1 MALPSVEE
9 VLRRT
14 RAVPPIW
21 PPFAVGAM
29 AALRTPNCDYA
40 ARPGDALRIAVAL
53 FPVSDAA
60 GRRVP
65 ARTGRRDHCRRTPP
79 LAAAV
84 LAAGPSAGQTAGAY
98 GAKSLSRITC
108 TPRVRG
114 GPCPPRR
121 RTAGA
126 DDDDLRSHG
135 SRPGRTDGG
144 TSQTARATP
153 WTARSRASAS
163 AVVRFLAF
171 DSKLGTKA
179 CSPIG
184 LGGNVRSVCI
194 VAAAWS
200 VRSFHC
206 SISNP
211 EVSMAVRN
219 RSGVVRWLYSGRS
232 AQGTGKSGSRSSPA
246 TMSHTASLPPLT
258 RTRRASL

>member
-84 LAAGPSAGQTAGAY
+84 VAAGPSAGQTAV
-98 GAKSLSRITC
+98 
-108 TPRVRG
+108 P
-114 GPCPPRR
+114 
-121 RTAGA
+121 
-126 DDDDLRSHG
+126 
-135 SRPGRTDGG
+135 
-144 TSQTARATP
+144 
-153 WTARSRASAS
+153 TARSRSRGLPARRGCVAGL
-163 AVVRFLAF
+163 ARIVGAQPAPTMTIFDLMVRDPAERMAARLRP
-171 DSKLGTKA
+171 L
-179 CSPIG
+179 
-184 LGGNVRSVCI
+184 VR
-194 VAAAWS
+194 
-200 VRSFHC
+200 R
-206 SISNP
+206 P
-211 EVSMAVRN
+211 
-219 RSGVVRWLYSGRS
+219 G
-232 AQGTGKSGSRSSPA
+232 
-246 TMSHTASLPPLT
+246 
-258 RTRRASL
+258 RRAAGRRPARR